1 MGLIREPLE
10 VDFEFDPRPLTKE
23 EKEKISAYIIAYKI
37 KHSGDVAIQSAKTEK
52 NVKKRKNIVA

>member
-23 EKEKISAYIIAYKI
+23 EKEKINTYIRVYKA
-37 KHSGDVAIQSAKTEK
+37 KHSGGDTPTPRTTKSLKPRTKVFA
-52 NVKKRKNIVA
+52 

>member
-23 EKEKISAYIIAYKI
+23 EKEKISNYIKEYKA
-37 KHSGDVAIQSAKTEK
+37 KHSGKQA
-52 NVKKRKNIVA
+52 RKNETDRTLTARKSVIA